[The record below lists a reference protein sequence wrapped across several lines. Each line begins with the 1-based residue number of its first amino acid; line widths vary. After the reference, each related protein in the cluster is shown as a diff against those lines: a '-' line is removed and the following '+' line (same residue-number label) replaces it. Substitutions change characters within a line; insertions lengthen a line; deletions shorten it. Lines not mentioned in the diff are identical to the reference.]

1 MQSLPRR
8 LPIGL
13 LATLTLVGVAGLNQ
27 SSLTEAM
34 SHSVAAPAAVAT
46 APMAVAVAVMAPVMA
61 PAANPLS
68 TLGVPTSAAV
78 RSALST
84 AGNLRDKI
92 RWVPVK
98 HEGEK
103 VMTPDAASRLLLA
116 KAAAERAGLQEV
128 GLNYQDVYGLI
139 MAETSW
145 LPRTGLG
152 KNGTHSY
159 GLAQFEPATAKA
171 VGLKDPNDP
180 VEAVYAA
187 ALHMKH
193 AAEWSADKLGALKLP
208 PQVYATRLREGVS
221 VYYNLSWKG
230 RKRWDGVNT
239 ASLPEATQRHIKN
252 TAWGAQRASYLEEKL
267 ETEGGVAI

>member
-1 MQSLPRR
+1 MKSLPTR
-8 LPIGL
+8 LP
-13 LATLTLVGVAGLNQ
+13 LALAATVAVVGFAGMNPTTV
-27 SSLTEAM
+27 TEAV
-34 SHSVAAPAAVAT
+34 SRTVAAPAAVVT
-46 APMAVAVAVMAPVMA
+46 APMAVVKAVAPS
-61 PAANPLS
+61 NPLTKLSES
-68 TLGVPTSAAV
+68 TTTAV
-78 RSALST
+78 RSALAST
-84 AGNLRDKI
+84 DELRAKI

-116 KAAAERAGLQEV
+116 KAAAERAGLKDV

-193 AAEWSADKLGALKLP
+193 AAEWSADKLEALKLS
-208 PQVYATRLREGVS
+208 PQVYAEKLREGVS

-230 RKRWDGVNT
+230 RKVWDGVNT
-239 ASLPEATQRHIKN
+239 AKLPEATQRHIKN

-267 ETEGGVAI
+267 AAEGGLAI

>member
-13 LATLTLVGVAGLNQ
+13 LATLTLVGVAGMNQ
-27 SSLTEAM
+27 STLSDAM
-34 SHSVAAPAAVAT
+34 SRSAASPAAVAT
-46 APMAVAVAVMAPVMA
+46 APMAVVAAVAS

-68 TLGVPTSAAV
+68 TLGVPASAAV
-78 RSALST
+78 RSAL
-84 AGNLRDKI
+84 AGVGNLREKI
-92 RWVPVK
+92 RWVPVN
-98 HEGEK
+98 HSGEQ

-145 LPRTGLG
+145 VPRTGLG

-159 GLAQFEPATAKA
+159 GLAQFEPATAKGM
-171 VGLKDPNDP
+171 GLKDPNDP

-193 AAEWSADKLGALKLP
+193 AAEWSAEKLGALKLP
-208 PQVYATRLREGVS
+208 PQVYAARLREGVS

-230 RKRWDGVNT
+230 RRRWDGENT

-267 ETEGGVAI
+267 ATEGGVAI

>member
-1 MQSLPRR
+1 MKSLTTR
-8 LPIGL
+8 LP
-13 LATLTLVGVAGLNQ
+13 LALAATAALAGLAGMNP
-27 SSLTEAM
+27 SSVTEAV
-34 SHSVAAPAAVAT
+34 SRTVAAPAAVAT
-46 APMAVAVAVMAPVMA
+46 APMVVAAAVAP
-61 PAANPLS
+61 ANPLAKLSES
-68 TLGVPTSAAV
+68 TTTAM
-78 RSALST
+78 RTALANT
-84 AGNLRDKI
+84 EELRQKI
-92 RWVPVK
+92 RWVPVN

-193 AAEWSADKLGALKLP
+193 AAEWSADKLEALKLS
-208 PQVYATRLREGVS
+208 PQVYAAKLREGVS

-230 RKRWDGVNT
+230 RKVWDGVNT
-239 ASLPEATQRHIKN
+239 AKLPEATQRHIKN
-252 TAWGAQRASYLEEKL
+252 TAWGAQRAEYLEEKL
-267 ETEGGVAI
+267 AAEGGLSS

>member
-1 MQSLPRR
+1 MKSLPRH
-8 LPIGL
+8 LPLGL
-13 LATLTLVGVAGLNQ
+13 AASLALVGIAGLNHATF
-27 SSLTEAM
+27 TESVSAP
-34 SHSVAAPAAVAT
+34 VAAPARVVT
-46 APMAVAVAVMAPVMA
+46 APMAVAAAVAPV
-61 PAANPLS
+61 ANPIATLS
-68 TLGVPTSAAV
+68 QGATTAV
-78 RSALST
+78 RSALAS
-84 AGNLRDKI
+84 ADDLRKMI
-92 RWVPVK
+92 RWVPVN
-98 HEGEK
+98 HSGDK

-116 KAAAERAGLQEV
+116 KSAAERAGLQEV

-145 LPRTGLG
+145 VPRTGLG

-159 GLAQFEPATAKA
+159 GLAQFEPGTAKA

-193 AAEWSADKLGALKLP
+193 AAEWSADKLEALKLP
-208 PQVYATRLREGVS
+208 PQVYAAKLREGVS

-230 RKRWDGVNT
+230 RKLWDGINT

-252 TAWGAQRASYLEEKL
+252 TAWGAQRAEYLEEKL
-267 ETEGGVAI
+267 AAEGGGLAG